1 MNLDLTNTTPQHPQA
16 PAPQDP
22 RPLPATRAPQA
33 AGGGVR
39 GTVLISVI
47 TVAIIVGVLI
57 AAEKFAPA
65 EWKPSYLIGH
75 FTGSVESEEIKAQ
88 LDAVTAR
95 EKALAQELARKEAE
109 IVDLTARMQMVT
121 TQYQTEAAMRQ
132 EAFSNKL
139 QRVGQA
145 YEVIF
150 QRATAINNM
159 NIELMTNFAKLKVN
173 KANAQ
178 TAGKDLAAMF
188 GDLMKHGGMAFGNAQ
203 LAAAGERMHESARRE
218 TQEELNA
225 AIDQALPEIKPS
237 AWNAGLPTPDELAAD
252 LAAEPAIAAPRLPA
266 PPKRAAPPVTP
277 YTAPN

>member
-1 MNLDLTNTTPQHPQA
+1 MSLDLTNTTPQHPPA
-16 PAPQDP
+16 PTPQDP
-22 RPLPATRAPQA
+22 RTLPATRAPLPS
-33 AGGGVR
+33 AGGVG

-47 TVAIIVGVLI
+47 SVAIIVGVLI

-65 EWKPSYLIGH
+65 EWKPSFIIGH

-95 EKALAQELARKEAE
+95 EKAMAQELARKEAE

-132 EAFSNKL
+132 EAFQNKL

-145 YEVIF
+145 YEVLF
-150 QRATAINNM
+150 QRATLLNQM
-159 NIELMTNFAKLKVN
+159 HVDLMTNFAKMKVN

-178 TAGKDLAAMF
+178 TAGKDLAAML
-188 GDLMKHGGMAFGNAQ
+188 GDLIKHGGEAFGNPQ
-203 LAAAGERMHESARRE
+203 LAAAGARMHESARRE

-225 AIDQALPEIKPS
+225 AIDQALPEIKASPWI
-237 AWNAGLPTPDELAAD
+237 AALPTPDQLAAE
-252 LAAEPAIAAPRLPA
+252 LVAEPAIAAPKLPV